1 MSADLS
7 PAAVAAGTVTLANDV
22 VEVVLAHAPDAPVR
36 VLRLGA
42 PGQAYDLP
50 GSQPA
55 VEVVTVDAGR
65 TPAADRLSGGT
76 VSARLRY
83 AGHRLDRVGDRQV
96 LVVDQTEEGGSLRV
110 ALRLELW
117 DGVAAVRA
125 RATTAVHAGAT
136 GPRRLLAVAPLALA
150 VGAGGTGD
158 PDALEISLAENQ
170 WVGESRWRTLPLRA
184 AGVPDVRVAA
194 HGGARGTLSRASR
207 GLWSTG
213 DAQPVGVLAARGDA
227 TPGGATPGGAGAWA
241 WQVESTA
248 GWRWEVGEHV
258 AGAYLALSGPT
269 DLDHGW
275 SRVLEPGEEHVSP
288 AVAVAVGADLD
299 AAAAGLTGVR
309 RAVRRPHADTTGLR
323 VVFNDYMNTL
333 MGDPTTEKVRPL
345 VDAAA
350 DAGAEVFCIDC
361 GWYDDTDG
369 WWWSV
374 GAWQPSTTRFPGGG
388 LQGLL
393 DHIADRGLV
402 PGLWL
407 EPEVVGV
414 SSPVA
419 DLLPADAFL
428 QRNGERLVE
437 HGRYHLDLRHP
448 AARAHVDEAVDRLVA
463 MGVGFFKL
471 DYNVNPV
478 AGTDVGSDSPADGLV
493 GHAAAHR
500 AWLEGVL
507 ERHPSLILENCS
519 SGAMRADP
527 ELLRLLPLQS
537 TSDQQD
543 PLAYPPIAAS
553 APLAMLP
560 EQAGSWAYPQPE
572 MSDEGIAFTLCTGML
587 GRMYLSGRLD
597 GMTPAQRSLVT
608 EAVAAH
614 KRLRGDV
621 ATGHARWPLGVEQW
635 SAPWVA
641 AAVDASDATHLT
653 LWRRPGAPA
662 TVEVPLPEH
671 AGHDL
676 VVTTTFPTRLTAW
689 DATWDADRGVLVV
702 EAAGDEPAARTLRL
716 TRGAPVQRAR
726 VDLAERTGPVHGGAT
741 GMLYGLVE
749 PGVPA
754 PALLAGVRPRTVAQ
768 KSPGGLQHPGGDALE
783 LLDGFV
789 AAGGEDVYV
798 YVQDALREWPYEE
811 VGTAA
816 YLDALRDAVRATA
829 GHPQRDRLVWVPF
842 NEPDWIWYA
851 DWSAA
856 GRDRFLA
863 DWDAVVAVIRAEH
876 PGGRIAGPNEAD
888 YHPRRVRD
896 VLTHARDHGTLPDVV
911 SWHELQPRTM
921 ETYRAHL
928 DHLRAL
934 ERELGLDPRPVNVD
948 EYGNRRDMSV
958 PAPLLLW
965 AEAFESTKVD
975 ADLAYWTLAGNL
987 DDQAVG
993 AARPN
998 AGWWLLHWYAS
1009 LRGETAAATVPHPGV
1024 RDSLRVLAAVDGA
1037 GAATALVGGTA
1048 DDVELTV
1055 TGLAPGARYRRRV
1068 AVAAWSGYQ
1077 GVLEQ
1082 PPVEVDDVLT
1092 AGPDGVAV
1100 LRLGGGDAAAVR
1112 RVDLVPAGRAGDT
1125 PGAPEAGDPAGP
1137 WQVTVGVDPGRVS
1150 DGVLVRHGDDPQHY
1164 HGTGPVSVLALAPTT
1179 GRVAFD
1185 VVVPA
1190 AGDHAVGLGYGTA
1203 GVPGRAELRV
1213 DGGAPV
1219 ALDLPA
1225 TLEPR
1230 YTARADVVLP
1240 LAAGAHTVEVRG
1252 AGDAALAVD
1261 HLRVRAVRPGAVR
1274 YDAVLARRSGGCRA
1288 AGAWAVTVPPG
1299 ERLTFFVVAER
1310 AGAHAVRVV
1319 PAPGGTA
1326 PGGTGPAATGPG
1338 ATLPGPAAPT
1348 VLVDGRPVPDGA
1360 VVALSAG
1367 VAQVEVVAAAGPLAV
1382 AALAVELVGDAPA
1395 LAASAADLALRGGA
1409 RLAPGAPAAVV
1420 GLTGDGAAA
1429 LDVAA
1434 LPAGEY
1440 LVTLTA
1446 ANAHRLSGHEYNT
1459 DAVVQ
1464 HLRVGQAGAE
1474 VVVPVHHTV
1483 HDDAPDEVGAV
1494 VVLAP
1499 DAGPLVVSG
1508 APGRPGPGA
1517 RLVAVAVRPWLSPA
1531 PDGTPEPVP
1540 TGADAGGARG

>member
-7 PAAVAAGTVTLANDV
+7 PGTAVAAGTVILANDV

-42 PGQAYDLP
+42 PGAAHDLP
-50 GSQPA
+50 ASQAA

-83 AGHRLDRVGDRQV
+83 AGHRLDRDGARQV
-96 LVVDQTEEGGSLRV
+96 LVVDQAEEGGSLRV

-125 RATTAVHAGAT
+125 RATTGVAPDAP
-136 GPRRLLAVAPLALA
+136 GPRQLLAVAPLALA

-158 PDALEISLAENQ
+158 PDALAVSLADNQ
-170 WVGESRWRTLPLRA
+170 WVGESRWRTLPLRE
-184 AGVPDVRVAA
+184 AGVPDVRVGA

-213 DAQPVGVLAARGDA
+213 DAQPVGVLAG
-227 TPGGATPGGAGAWA
+227 PAGAWA

-299 AAAAGLTGVR
+299 AAVAGLTGVR
-309 RAVRRPHADTTGLR
+309 RAVRRPHPDNGALR

-333 MGDPTTEKVRPL
+333 MGDPTTQKVTPL

-388 LQGLL
+388 LQALL

-414 SSPVA
+414 TSPVA

-478 AGTDVGSDSPADGLV
+478 AGTDVGADSPADGLV

-500 AWLEGVL
+500 DWLAGVL
-507 ERHPSLILENCS
+507 ERHPGLLLENCS

-543 PLAYPPIAAS
+543 PLAYPPIAAA

-587 GRMYLSGRLD
+587 GRMYLSGRVD
-597 GMTPAQRSLVT
+597 AMTPAQRSLVA
-608 EAVAAH
+608 EGVAAH
-614 KRLRGDV
+614 KRLRADV
-621 ATGHARWPLGVEQW
+621 ATGDARWPLGVEQW

-641 AAVDASDATHLT
+641 AAVDAADATHLT

-676 VVTTTFPTRLTAW
+676 VVTTTFPTRLAAW
-689 DATWDADRGVLVV
+689 GTTWDADRGVLVV
-702 EAAGDEPAARTLRL
+702 QAAGDEPAARTLRL

-754 PALLAGVRPRTVAQ
+754 PALLAGARPRTVAQ

-789 AAGGEDVYV
+789 AAGGADVYV
-798 YVQDALREWPYEE
+798 YVQDALRQWPYEE
-811 VGTAA
+811 VGIAA
-816 YLDALRDAVRATA
+816 YLDVLREAVRATA
-829 GHPQRDRLVWVPF
+829 GHPERDRLVWVPF

-851 DWSAA
+851 DWSDA

-863 DWDAVVAVIRAEH
+863 DWDAAVAVIRAEH
-876 PGGRIAGPNEAD
+876 PGGRVAGPNEAD

-896 VLTHARDHGTLPDVV
+896 VLTHARDAGTLPDVV

-928 DHLRAL
+928 GHLRAL
-934 ERELGLDPRPVNVD
+934 ERSLGLEPRPVNID

-965 AEAFESTKVD
+965 AEAFETTKVD

-1009 LRGETAAATVPHPGV
+1009 LRGETVAATVPHPGV
-1024 RDSLRVLAAVDGA
+1024 RDSLRVLAAVDGD

-1055 TGLAPGARYRRRV
+1055 AGLEPGTRYRRRV

-1082 PPVEVDDVLT
+1082 PPVEADDVLT
-1092 AGPDGVAV
+1092 ACPDGVAV
-1100 LRLGGGDAAAVR
+1100 VRLPGGDAAAVR
-1112 RVDLVPAGRAGDT
+1112 RVDLVPAGEPVGPEGAAG
-1125 PGAPEAGDPAGP
+1125 AGDPVGP
-1137 WQVTVGVDPGRVS
+1137 WQTTVAVDPARVAE
-1150 DGVLVRHGDDPQHY
+1150 GELVRHGDDPQHY
-1164 HGTGPVSVLALAPTT
+1164 HGTGAVSVLALAPGT
-1179 GRVAFD
+1179 GSVAFD
-1185 VVVPA
+1185 VVVSA
-1190 AGDHAVGLGYGTA
+1190 AGAHAVGLGYGTP

-1219 ALDLPA
+1219 ALALPA

-1230 YTARADVVLP
+1230 YTGRADVVLP

-1252 AGDAALAVD
+1252 VGDAALAVD
-1261 HLRVRAVRPGAVR
+1261 HLRVRAVAPGAAR
-1274 YDAVLARRSGGCRA
+1274 YDAVLARRSAGCRP
-1288 AGAWAVTVPPG
+1288 AGAWAVGVPAG
-1299 ERLTFFVVAER
+1299 ERLTFFVVAGR
-1310 AGAHAVRVV
+1310 AGPHAVRVV
-1319 PAPGGTA
+1319 PGAGGGTV
-1326 PGGTGPAATGPG
+1326 GGGAVPDGGGAAV
-1338 ATLPGPAAPT
+1338 PT

-1367 VAQVEVVAAAGPLAV
+1367 VAQVDVVAKGG
-1382 AALAVELVGDAPA
+1382 ALAVGA
-1395 LAASAADLALRGGA
+1395 LEVEPVPDTAARTAGAADLALRGGA
-1409 RLAPGAPAAVV
+1409 RLAPGTAGAADAVV
-1420 GLTGDGAAA
+1420 GLTGDGAAL
-1429 LDVAA
+1429 LDVDG
-1434 LPAGEY
+1434 LPGADH
-1440 LVTLTA
+1440 LVTLTV

-1464 HLRVGQAGAE
+1464 HLRVGQAGSE

-1483 HDDAPDEVGAV
+1483 HADSPDEVGV
-1494 VVLAP
+1494 VVALAP
-1499 DAGPLVVSG
+1499 GGGPLAVGGVPG
-1508 APGRPGPGA
+1508 AAGPGA
-1517 RLVAVAVRPWLSPA
+1517 RLVAVAVRPWLSASPA
-1531 PDGTPEPVP
+1531 GRADTVP

>member
-7 PAAVAAGTVTLANDV
+7 PGTAVAAGTVTLANDV

-42 PGQAYDLP
+42 PGAGHDLP
-50 GSQPA
+50 GSQAA

-83 AGHRLDRVGDRQV
+83 AGHRLDRDGDRQV
-96 LVVDQTEEGGSLRV
+96 LVVDQAEEGGSLRV

-125 RATTAVHAGAT
+125 RATTAVAPDAGGT
-136 GPRRLLAVAPLALA
+136 RQLLAVAPLALA
-150 VGAGGTGD
+150 VGAGDTGD
-158 PDALEISLAENQ
+158 PDALEVALAENQ
-170 WVGESRWRTLPLRA
+170 WVGESRWRTLPLRE

-213 DAQPVGVLAARGDA
+213 DAQPVGVLTG
-227 TPGGATPGGAGAWA
+227 PAGAWA

-275 SRVLEPGEEHVSP
+275 SRVLEPGDEHASA
-288 AVAVAVGADLD
+288 AVAVAVGPDLD
-299 AAAAGLTGVR
+299 AAVAGLTGVR
-309 RAVRRPHADTTGLR
+309 RAVRRPHPDHTGLK

-333 MGDPTTEKVRPL
+333 MGDPTTDRVTPL

-374 GAWQPSTTRFPGGG
+374 GEWQPSTTRFPDGG
-388 LQGLL
+388 LQALL

-414 SSPVA
+414 TSPVA
-419 DLLPADAFL
+419 DLLPGDAFL

-471 DYNVNPV
+471 DYNINPV
-478 AGTDVGSDSPADGLV
+478 AGTDVGADSPADGLV

-500 AWLEGVL
+500 DWLEGVL
-507 ERHPSLILENCS
+507 ERHPDLVLENCS

-543 PLAYPPIAAS
+543 PLAYPPIAAA

-572 MSDEGIAFTLCTGML
+572 MTDEGIAFTLCTGML
-587 GRMYLSGRLD
+587 GRMYLSGRVD
-597 GMTPAQRSLVT
+597 AMTPAQRSLVA

-614 KRLRGDV
+614 KRLRSDV
-621 ATGHARWPLGVEQW
+621 ATGDARWPLGVAQW

-641 AAVDASDATHLT
+641 AAVDAADATHLT

-662 TVEVPLPEH
+662 TVEVPLPQH

-676 VVTTTFPTRLTAW
+676 VVTTTFPTRLAAW
-689 DATWDADRGVLVV
+689 GTTWDADRAVLVV
-702 EAAGDEPAARTLRL
+702 AAAGDEPAARTLRL

-798 YVQDALREWPYEE
+798 YVQDALRQWPYEE
-811 VGTAA
+811 VGIAA
-816 YLDALRDAVRATA
+816 YLDVLRDAVRVTA
-829 GHPQRDRLVWVPF
+829 GHPGRDRLVWVPF

-851 DWSAA
+851 DWSDA

-863 DWDAVVAVIRAEH
+863 DWDAAVAVVRAEH
-876 PGGRIAGPNEAD
+876 PGGRVAGPNEAD
-888 YHPRRVRD
+888 YHPQRVRD
-896 VLTHARDHGTLPDVV
+896 VLTHAREHGTLPDVV

-934 ERELGLDPRPVNVD
+934 ERELGLDPRPVNID

-965 AEAFESTKVD
+965 AEAFETTKVD

-1009 LRGETAAATVPHPGV
+1009 LRGETVAATVPHPGV
-1024 RDSLRVLAAVDGA
+1024 RDSLRVLAAVDGD

-1055 TGLAPGARYRRRV
+1055 AGLAPGARYRRRV

-1077 GVLEQ
+1077 GVLEA
-1082 PPVEVDDVLT
+1082 PPVEADGVLT

-1100 LRLGGGDAAAVR
+1100 VRLAGGDVAAVR
-1112 RVDLVPAGRAGDT
+1112 RVDLVPAGDRPDATG
-1125 PGAPEAGDPAGP
+1125 AGDPAGP
-1137 WQVTVGVDPGRVS
+1137 WQTTVAVDPARVT
-1150 DGVLVRHGDDPQHY
+1150 DGALVRHGDDPQHY
-1164 HGTGPVSVLALAPTT
+1164 HGTGAVSVLALTPGT
-1179 GRVAFD
+1179 GSVRFD

-1213 DGGAPV
+1213 DGGEPV
-1219 ALDLPA
+1219 ALALPA

-1230 YTARADVVLP
+1230 YTGRADVVLP
-1240 LAAGAHTVEVRG
+1240 LAAGAHAVEVRG
-1252 AGDAALAVD
+1252 VGDAALAVD
-1261 HLRVRAVRPGAVR
+1261 HLRVRAVVPGAVR
-1274 YDAVLARRSGGCRA
+1274 YDAVLARRSGGCRP
-1288 AGAWAVTVPPG
+1288 AGAWAVTVPAG

-1310 AGAHAVRVV
+1310 AGTHAVRVV
-1319 PAPGGTA
+1319 PG
-1326 PGGTGPAATGPG
+1326 AAGDAG
-1338 ATLPGPAAPT
+1338 VPT
-1348 VLVDGRPVPDGA
+1348 VLVDGRPAPDGA
-1360 VVALSAG
+1360 AVALPAG
-1367 VAQVEVVAAAGPLAV
+1367 VVQVDVLAGERTVAV
-1382 AALAVELVGDAPA
+1382 AALEVEPVADAVA
-1395 LAASAADLALRGGA
+1395 LAAGAADLAPRGGA
-1409 RLAPGAPAAVV
+1409 RLVRGSAGAPDALE
-1420 GLTGDGAAA
+1420 GLTGDGAVV
-1429 LDVAA
+1429 LDVDALAA
-1434 LPAGEY
+1434 GDHH
-1440 LVTLTA
+1440 VTLTA

-1464 HLRVGQAGAE
+1464 HLRVGQAGSE

-1483 HDDAPDEVGAV
+1483 HDDSPDEVGV
-1494 VVLAP
+1494 VVPLAP
-1499 DAGPLVVSG
+1499 GGGPLVVGGVPG
-1508 APGRPGPGA
+1508 AAGPGA
-1517 RLVAVAVRPWLSPA
+1517 RLVAVTVRPWLSPA
-1531 PDGTPEPVP
+1531 PASATAGGAPNPAP